1 MHFLPEPMERG
12 GLEILLEAVLVT
24 CNGLYQSKEHK
35 WKDIGS
41 LVDQMQ
47 FGKFFVP
54 RVGNS
59 GKFDTALFVRRQ
71 ELMSVF

>member
-1 MHFLPEPMERG
+1 MHFLPEPMERS
-12 GLEILLEAVLVT
+12 GLELLLEAVLAT
-24 CNGLYQSKEHK
+24 CNNLYQTKEHI

-59 GKFDTALFVRRQ
+59 GKFDAVL
-71 ELMSVF
+71 